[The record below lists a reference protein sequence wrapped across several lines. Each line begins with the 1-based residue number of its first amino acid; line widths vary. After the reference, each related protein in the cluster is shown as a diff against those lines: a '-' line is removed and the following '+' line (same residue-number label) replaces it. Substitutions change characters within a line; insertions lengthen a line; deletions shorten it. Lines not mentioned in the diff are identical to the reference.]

1 VQRERDVVV
10 YADLTHFA
18 SRLRGLTK
26 AQKNKKKNKKNTY
39 GILIVKKKRK

>member
-26 AQKNKKKNKKNTY
+26 AQKKKKNNKNTY